1 MKHFKS
7 ILLGAGMAAILFS
20 ACSKNEP
27 KLTASGLNPA
37 AFDTVINEKPVA
49 LYTLKN
55 ANGME
60 VCITNFGGRI
70 VSIVVPD
77 KDNNPQDVVLGFDNI
92 KQYADI
98 ENSPSDFGAAIGR
111 YANRIKNGKIN
122 IDGKEIQLPQ
132 NNFGHCLHGGP
143 TGWQYQVYE
152 AQQPD
157 ERTLQLTMKSPDG
170 DNNFPGNVTAVVTYQ
185 LKDDNSIDIGY
196 VGKIKKINTK
206 VISML
211 ANDEYIP
218 VIAPIGVGKNGE
230 SYNINADTVAAEVAV
245 ALGASKLITLTDVG
259 GVLRKLEDGSDYIIP
274 VLDEKDIKDLVE
286 EGIIKG
292 GMIPKIEGCLDTVL
306 RGVDRA
312 HIIDGRIPHSIILET
327 FTKNGI
333 GTMIVKEKKEHYEYR
348 K

>member
-1 MKHFKS
+1 MS
-7 ILLGAGMAAILFS
+7 PVITGFS
-20 ACSKNEP
+20 FC
-27 KLTASGLNPA
+27 PA
-37 AFDTVINEKPVA
+37 MINEDLKQSVMDDITLLKYIGINPVIVHGGGPDISDM
-49 LYTLKN
+49 LNKVNKESHFVNGLRYTDDETMGYAQMVLIGK
-55 ANGME
+55 
-60 VCITNFGGRI
+60 TNKDI
-70 VSIVVPD
+70 VSTLCG
-77 KDNNPQDVVLGFDNI
+77 K
-92 KQYADI
+92 
-98 ENSPSDFGAAIGR
+98 GAKAIG
-111 YANRIKNGKIN
+111 ISG
-122 IDGKEIQLPQ
+122 IDGNLI
-132 NNFGHCLHGGP
+132 
-143 TGWQYQVYE
+143 E
-152 AQQPD
+152 AEKMTED
-157 ERTLQLTMKSPDG
+157 ADG
-170 DNNFPGNVTAVVTYQ
+170 NP
-185 LKDDNSIDIGY
+185 IDIGY

-230 SYNINADTVAAEVAV
+230 SYNINADTVASEVAI

-274 VLDEKDIKDLVE
+274 VLDENDIKDLVK

>member
-1 MKHFKS
+1 MAGQKENPVITGDMKNNVDRAS
-7 ILLGAGMAAILFS
+7 ILIESLPYIRKMRAQTFVIKYGGNAM
-20 ACSKNEP
+20 
-27 KLTASGLNPA
+27 
-37 AFDTVINEKPVA
+37 INEELKQSVMDDITLLKYIGINPVIVHGGGPDISDM
-49 LYTLKN
+49 LNKVNKESHFVNGLRYTDEETMGYAQMVLIGK
-55 ANGME
+55 
-60 VCITNFGGRI
+60 TNKDI
-70 VSIVVPD
+70 VSTLCG
-77 KDNNPQDVVLGFDNI
+77 K
-92 KQYADI
+92 
-98 ENSPSDFGAAIGR
+98 GAKAIG
-111 YANRIKNGKIN
+111 ISG
-122 IDGKEIQLPQ
+122 IDGNLI
-132 NNFGHCLHGGP
+132 
-143 TGWQYQVYE
+143 E
-152 AQQPD
+152 AEKMTED
-157 ERTLQLTMKSPDG
+157 AEG
-170 DNNFPGNVTAVVTYQ
+170 
-185 LKDDNSIDIGY
+185 NSIDIGY

-218 VIAPIGVGKNGE
+218 VIAPIGVGKDGE

-259 GVLRKLEDGSDYIIP
+259 GVLKKLEDGSDYIIP
-274 VLDEKDIKDLVE
+274 VLDQNDIKDLVE

>member
-1 MKHFKS
+1 MNITNPQRAK
-7 ILLGAGMAAILFS
+7 ILVQALPYIKKYTGKIVVIKYGGNAM
-20 ACSKNEP
+20 
-27 KLTASGLNPA
+27 
-37 AFDTVINEKPVA
+37 INEELKQSVMDDITLLKYIGINPVIVHGGGPDISDM
-49 LYTLKN
+49 LNKVNKESHFVNGLRYTDEETMGYAQMVLIGK
-55 ANGME
+55 
-60 VCITNFGGRI
+60 TNKDI
-70 VSIVVPD
+70 VSTLCG
-77 KDNNPQDVVLGFDNI
+77 K
-92 KQYADI
+92 
-98 ENSPSDFGAAIGR
+98 GAKAIG
-111 YANRIKNGKIN
+111 ISG
-122 IDGKEIQLPQ
+122 IDGNLI
-132 NNFGHCLHGGP
+132 
-143 TGWQYQVYE
+143 E
-152 AQQPD
+152 AEKMTED
-157 ERTLQLTMKSPDG
+157 AEG
-170 DNNFPGNVTAVVTYQ
+170 
-185 LKDDNSIDIGY
+185 NSIDIGY

-218 VIAPIGVGKNGE
+218 VIAPIGVGKDGE

-259 GVLRKLEDGSDYIIP
+259 GVLKKLEDGSDYIIP
-274 VLDEKDIKDLVE
+274 VLDQNDIKDLVE

>member
-1 MKHFKS
+1 MDDITLLKYIGINPVIVHGGGPDISDMLKKVNKESHFV
-7 ILLGAGMAAILFS
+7 
-20 ACSKNEP
+20 N
-27 KLTASGLNPA
+27 GLR
-37 AFDTVINEKPVA
+37 
-49 LYTLKN
+49 YTDDETMGYAQMVLIGK
-55 ANGME
+55 
-60 VCITNFGGRI
+60 TNKDI
-70 VSIVVPD
+70 VSTLCG
-77 KDNNPQDVVLGFDNI
+77 K
-92 KQYADI
+92 
-98 ENSPSDFGAAIGR
+98 GAKAIG
-111 YANRIKNGKIN
+111 ISG
-122 IDGKEIQLPQ
+122 IDGNLI
-132 NNFGHCLHGGP
+132 
-143 TGWQYQVYE
+143 E
-152 AQQPD
+152 AEKMTED
-157 ERTLQLTMKSPDG
+157 AE
-170 DNNFPGNVTAVVTYQ
+170 GNAF
-185 LKDDNSIDIGY
+185 DIGY

-259 GVLRKLEDGSDYIIP
+259 GVLRKLDDGSDYIIP
-274 VLDEKDIKDLVE
+274 VLDEKDIRDLVE
-286 EGIIKG
+286 EGIISG

>member
-1 MKHFKS
+1 MLKKVNKESHFV
-7 ILLGAGMAAILFS
+7 
-20 ACSKNEP
+20 N
-27 KLTASGLNPA
+27 GLR
-37 AFDTVINEKPVA
+37 
-49 LYTLKN
+49 YTDDETMGYAQMVLIGK
-55 ANGME
+55 
-60 VCITNFGGRI
+60 TNKDI
-70 VSIVVPD
+70 VSTLCG
-77 KDNNPQDVVLGFDNI
+77 K
-92 KQYADI
+92 
-98 ENSPSDFGAAIGR
+98 GAKAIG
-111 YANRIKNGKIN
+111 ISG
-122 IDGKEIQLPQ
+122 IDGNLI
-132 NNFGHCLHGGP
+132 
-143 TGWQYQVYE
+143 E
-152 AQQPD
+152 AEKMTED
-157 ERTLQLTMKSPDG
+157 AE
-170 DNNFPGNVTAVVTYQ
+170 GN
-185 LKDDNSIDIGY
+185 KIDIGY

-274 VLDEKDIKDLVE
+274 VLDQNDIKDLVE
-286 EGIIKG
+286 EGIISG

>member
-1 MKHFKS
+1 MKNNVDRAS
-7 ILLGAGMAAILFS
+7 ILIESLPYIRKMRGQTCVIKYGGNAM
-20 ACSKNEP
+20 
-27 KLTASGLNPA
+27 
-37 AFDTVINEKPVA
+37 INEELKQSVMDDITLLKYIGINPVIVHGGGPDISDM
-49 LYTLKN
+49 LNKVNKESHFVNGLRYTDEETMGYAQMVLIGK
-55 ANGME
+55 
-60 VCITNFGGRI
+60 TNKDI
-70 VSIVVPD
+70 VSTLCG
-77 KDNNPQDVVLGFDNI
+77 K
-92 KQYADI
+92 
-98 ENSPSDFGAAIGR
+98 GAKAIG
-111 YANRIKNGKIN
+111 ISG
-122 IDGKEIQLPQ
+122 IDGNLI
-132 NNFGHCLHGGP
+132 
-143 TGWQYQVYE
+143 E
-152 AQQPD
+152 AEKMTED
-157 ERTLQLTMKSPDG
+157 AE
-170 DNNFPGNVTAVVTYQ
+170 GNA
-185 LKDDNSIDIGY
+185 IDIGY

-218 VIAPIGVGKNGE
+218 VIAPIGVGRNGE

-274 VLDEKDIKDLVE
+274 VLDEKDIKELVE